1 MNLPGT
7 PAWRRRAAFVFL
19 GLGVAIGAKTISR
32 DLPHDQTLV
41 FRLDEPYR
49 HAPLELHA
57 TFTRV
62 GASEASAG
70 VTITRDGSE
79 PGDPRHTLRLPN
91 GDYVV
96 TIDWKRPSATAARA
110 ATTLRSSEDA
120 NAESKE
126 GETSRVERVSLLG
139 GEIIVQL
146 QKRADSQ

>member
-19 GLGVAIGAKTISR
+19 GIGVALGAKTISR

-41 FRLDEPYR
+41 FRLDERDR

-79 PGDPRHTLRLPN
+79 PGDPRHTVRLPN

-96 TIDWKRPSATAARA
+96 TIDWKCRTTA
-110 ATTLRSSEDA
+110 TLRSSGDA
-120 NAESKE
+120 NAEPKE

-139 GEIIVQL
+139 GEIIVHL
-146 QKRADSQ
+146 QKRADPQ